1 MRKLLIF
8 SGVFLLLGCSAF
20 AQNVDLEALSGVQF
34 NFGNPG
40 ARSLAMGGAFLGLAD
55 DASAAEA
62 NPAGLTILRKPEVS
76 VEGRNFRTSRNF
88 VTGGTLLST
97 TDPIQ
102 NQEFHSYSR
111 RAELGFASISY
122 PMPDK
127 HFALAAYYSHPVA
140 FTSVVVPEKQINFF
154 LGPNGGPVIPSQC
167 APQGSITCQPFRLF
181 PFGSAVDLDLKTLG
195 LAGAVKIGKFSL
207 GGAARYHKLNE
218 TAVTAR
224 TDLNGNPL
232 ALFAQTADDSDITFS
247 AGVKWELSSKF
258 SAGAV
263 YKQGAKFKTTYGFA
277 NFTASDTSFKVQAN
291 PTFHIPDIAGVG
303 ISIRPI
309 PALVINADVDSVKYS
324 NLVDNFFS
332 SIDDIKTNP
341 TFKAED
347 VIETR
352 VGAEYFFTTA
362 VPFALRAGYY
372 RDPAHQFF
380 YNGPVTTPNRIA
392 DSIIYQKGKD
402 QNHYSVGVG
411 IAFPVFQLDAAY
423 DTSDAF
429 KVGSLSAVFKF

>member
-1 MRKLLIF
+1 MRKILVF
-8 SGVFLLLGCSAF
+8 SGVFLLLGCAAF

-76 VEGRNFRTSRNF
+76 VETRNFRTSRNF
-88 VTGGTLLST
+88 VTGGTLLSP
-97 TDPIQ
+97 TDPIR
-102 NQEFHSYSR
+102 NDEFHSYSR

-122 PMPDK
+122 PMPEK
-127 HFALAAYYSHPVA
+127 HFALAAYFSHPVA
-140 FTSVVVPEKQINFF
+140 FTSVVVPRDPINFSAT
-154 LGPNGGPVIPSQC
+154 PTGPVIPSQC
-167 APQGSITCQPFRLF
+167 STTADCLSFRLF
-181 PFGSAVDLDLKTLG
+181 PFGSAVNLDLKTIG
-195 LAGAVKIGKFSL
+195 LAGAVKLGKFSL
-207 GGAARYHKLNE
+207 GAAARYQKLSEAALTQRVNF
-218 TAVTAR
+218 
-224 TDLNGNPL
+224 LFQPL
-232 ALFAQTADDSDITFS
+232 ATSAQTSDDSDITFS
-247 AGVKWELSSKF
+247 AGVKWELSNKF

-263 YKQGAKFKTTYGFA
+263 YKQGAKFKTDYGVA
-277 NFTASDTSFKVQAN
+277 NFTAPDTSFKVLAH
-291 PTFHIPDIAGVG
+291 PVFHIPDIAGVG
-303 ISIRPI
+303 ISFRPVS
-309 PALVINADVDSVKYS
+309 ALVINADADYVKYS

-332 SIDDIKTNP
+332 AFDDINSNP
-341 TFKAED
+341 TFKAEN

-352 VGAEYFFTTA
+352 VGAEYFFTSR
-362 VPFALRAGYY
+362 VPVALRAGYY

-380 YNGPVTTPNRIA
+380 YNGPFSTPNRVA

-402 QNHYSVGVG
+402 QNHYSVGLG
-411 IAFPVFQLDAAY
+411 IAFTAFQLDAAY